1 MWIADVVGV
10 AGSLTILGAYLLLQ
24 TERVD
29 SRSPGY
35 SVANFLGA
43 AAILFSL
50 AHDFNLAAALIE
62 GFWACISLLGLWRAL
77 RRRRAGRG

>member
-50 AHDFNLAAALIE
+50 AHDFNIE